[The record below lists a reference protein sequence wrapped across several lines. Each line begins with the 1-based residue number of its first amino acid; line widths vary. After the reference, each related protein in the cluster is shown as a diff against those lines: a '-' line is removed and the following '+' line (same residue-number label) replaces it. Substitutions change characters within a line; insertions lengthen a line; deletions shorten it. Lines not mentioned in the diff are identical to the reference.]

1 MKILKVLLL
10 FVVSLIILLLV
21 VALFVNKEIAVER
34 EITIAKP
41 NKEVFE
47 YIKHVKNQDN
57 YAVWNKKDPNSKKT
71 YTGTDGTVGFV
82 ATWNSENKEVGMGEQ
97 EIKKIV
103 DGERMEVEL
112 RMKKPIDAT
121 DNVYFI
127 TVGVD
132 SLHTTVKWGLTGKMP
147 YPLNL
152 MGLVVNMNEMLGKDL
167 SGGLANLKE
176 VLEK

>member
-1 MKILKVLLL
+1 MKILKVLLF
-10 FVVSLIILLLV
+10 FVGSLIVLLLV
-21 VALFVNKEIAVER
+21 VALFVKKEIAVER

-47 YIKHVKNQDN
+47 YIKFLKNQDN
-57 YAVWNKKDPNSKKT
+57 YSVWNKKDPNSKKT

-82 ATWNSENKEVGMGEQ
+82 AGWDSQNKDVGMGEQ

-103 DGERMEVEL
+103 EGERMDVEL
-112 RMKKPIDAT
+112 RFKKPMNAT
-121 DNVYFI
+121 DYAYFT
-127 TVGVD
+127 TVAAD
-132 SLHTTVKWGLTGKMP
+132 SMHTTVKWGFTGKMP
-147 YPLNL
+147 YPFNL
-152 MGLVVNMNEMLGKDL
+152 MGLVINMNEMLGKDL